1 MFMNAT
7 SIKIPPKELYTYDD
21 YARLPEGAPYQL
33 IGGKLVMTPSPSTFH
48 QFVLVRLLGHLLNYQ
63 AKENKGAVLVSPLD
77 VYFNQ
82 EETFQPDI
90 IFISKERSH
99 IIEHNKINGA
109 PDLVVEILSPST
121 AYYDLRKKYRVYERY
136 GVKEYWIVDPEDETV
151 EIYLNHDGRFLMHQH
166 VKRQGVASSVIL
178 DGFNVE
184 LAELFRQMS

>member
-1 MFMNAT
+1 MNRT
-7 SIKIPPKELYTYDD
+7 SIEIPPKEMYTYED

-48 QFVLVRLLGHLLNYQ
+48 QLVLVRLLGHFLNYQ
-63 AKENKGAVLVSPLD
+63 AKENRGTVLVSPVD
-77 VYFNQ
+77 VYFNH

-90 IFISKERSH
+90 IFISRERTH

-151 EIYLNHDGRFLMHQH
+151 EIYLNKDGRFILHQQ
-166 VKRQGVASSVIL
+166 VRRQGVVTSALL
-178 DGFNVE
+178 DGLKIEV
-184 LAELFRQMS
+184 AELLVQMP

>member
-1 MFMNAT
+1 MNPT
-7 SIKIPPKELYTYDD
+7 SIEIPPKELYTYED

-48 QFVLVRLLGHLLNYQ
+48 QLVLVRLLGHFLNYQ
-63 AKENKGAVLVSPLD
+63 AKENRGTVLVSPVD
-77 VYFNQ
+77 VYFNH

-90 IFISKERSH
+90 IFISRERTH

-151 EIYLNHDGRFLMHQH
+151 EIYLNKDGRFILHQQ
-166 VKRQGVASSVIL
+166 VRRQGVVTSAIL
-178 DGFNVE
+178 DGFKVE
-184 LAELFRQMS
+184 VAELLVQMP